1 MNMAD
6 IVTSE
11 GIAPYESV
19 CRLIGQAPQR
29 ILQHNVVRTAVRTSL
44 HTIFDIK
51 TLNIGLTDIPLVHD
65 EKIYTASNIRIKAV
79 EIKAAEPRAIGFW
92 KRKCNFNVDKTH
104 GC

>member
-29 ILQHNVVRTAVRTSL
+29 ILQYNVVRTAVRTSL

-79 EIKAAEPRAIGFW
+79 EI
-92 KRKCNFNVDKTH
+92 
-104 GC
+104 